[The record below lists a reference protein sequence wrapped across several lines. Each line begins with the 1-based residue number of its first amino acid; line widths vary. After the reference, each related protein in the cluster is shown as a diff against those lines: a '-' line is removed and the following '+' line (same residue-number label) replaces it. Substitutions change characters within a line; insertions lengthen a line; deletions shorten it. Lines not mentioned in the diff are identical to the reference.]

1 MIDIPDFVYPKD
13 PNGNSLCPRCRKLV
27 PQCDCPS
34 LEPAKQKSR
43 PTKPS
48 VRLDRL
54 GRKGKVVTQIGDLP
68 HNEAYLKDLA
78 KVLKVKTGSG
88 GTFYLTDTAG
98 TIQLQGD
105 HKELVIEFFR
115 EKDQKER

>member
-13 PNGNSLCPRCRKLV
+13 SNGNALCPRCRKLIT
-27 PQCDCPS
+27 QCDCPS
-34 LEPAKQKSR
+34 FKAAQLKPR
-43 PTKPS
+43 PIKPT

-54 GRKGKVVTQIGDLP
+54 GRKGKVVTQIGALP
-68 HNEAYLKDLA
+68 HSEAYLKDLA

-88 GTFYLTDTAG
+88 GTYYLTEDGG

-105 HKELVIEFFR
+105 HKKRVIEFF
-115 EKDQKER
+115 KEM